1 MELVTPDTGTIFW
14 MIIVFGFVVLILRK
28 FAWRPILSALNE
40 RERMISSAMDD
51 ARKARKEIDNLKARN
66 EVMINQARKEKEN
79 ILREAMAL
87 KDNII
92 SEAKE
97 KSRAE
102 AQSNIEHAR
111 QQIQNEKI
119 KAINEMKKQ
128 ITEISMMI
136 AGKLIRKEMEGNKE
150 QKEMINKLMDE
161 IKLN

>member
-14 MIIVFGFVVLILRK
+14 MIIVFGFVVLVLRK
-28 FAWRPILSALNE
+28 FAWKPILGALNE
-40 RERMISSAMDD
+40 RERMISRAMDD
-51 ARKARKEIDNLKARN
+51 ARKARKDIDNLKARN
-66 EVMINQARKEKEN
+66 EVMINEARKEKEN

-92 SEAKE
+92 AEAKE

-102 AQSNIEHAR
+102 ARSNIEHAR

-119 KAINEMKKQ
+119 KAINEIKKQ

-136 AGKLIRKEMEGNKE
+136 AGKLIRKEMEGSEE
-150 QKEMINKLMDE
+150 QKEMIHKLMDE